1 MATLSADYLFANIP
15 LEEIS
20 DICFDNLYSGIENHP
35 NIPKHDCRNLLNIAT
50 KETFFMFKNKYYKQ
64 VDAVAMEFPLG
75 PA

>member
-15 LEEIS
+15 LEEIC

-35 NIPKHDCRNLLNIAT
+35 NIPKHDCCNLLNIAT
-50 KETFFMFKNKYYKQ
+50 KGTFFMFKNKYYKQ
-64 VDAVAMEFPLG
+64 VDTVAMEFPLG